1 MENCPSGK
9 DAGVLEMMIQLP
21 IKIIPG
27 STTFL
32 RLYFQEWQSRRHCSD
47 SALGISRSGHSRW
60 IFPVTT
66 SNTPQVR
73 SHGFLYLQ
81 KLASAA
87 YCNPLMMNYANCFA
101 ISGSFFAIQVTFFL
115 CSYSCFFVL
124 LEEQWIF
131 KEKLPTAKKDI
142 KGEKSWEP

>member
-27 STTFL
+27 SISFL
-32 RLYFQEWQSRRHCSD
+32 RLCFQEWQSRHHCSD
-47 SALGISRSGHSRW
+47 SAIGISRSGHSRW
-60 IFPVTT
+60 IFPVTA
-66 SNTPQVR
+66 SNTLHVR
-73 SHGFLYLQ
+73 SPGYLYLQ
-81 KLASAA
+81 KLTNAV
-87 YCNPLMMNYANCFA
+87 YCNPLMMNYSNFLA
-101 ISGSFFAIQVTFFL
+101 INGSSFAIQVAFFMFL
-115 CSYSCFFVL
+115 LLLFSL
-124 LEEQWIF
+124 LEKQWIF